1 MSDNLREQAR
11 VNRGSP
17 RGCDSAVASVV
28 PLATQITELHHK
40 TTVRFRAFT
49 SLYDIS
55 SFRRACILRSC
66 ATKALE
72 SPPTPPTAP
81 TQLAHASAR
90 APHLLLGWARR
101 RVPGSPRSPTGM
113 ARCLHLS
120 SAPPRPKSR
129 PRSKSSPATLSDRPL
144 AVRGGGSSS
153 WFRFRF
159 RFLFLFLA
167 RHKGLL

>member
-1 MSDNLREQAR
+1 MR
-11 VNRGSP
+11 
-17 RGCDSAVASVV
+17 SAVASVV

-81 TQLAHASAR
+81 TQLAHA
-90 APHLLLGWARR
+90 P
-101 RVPGSPRSPTGM
+101 PGPRSPPPPRMGKATGS
-113 ARCLHLS
+113 RLS
-120 SAPPRPKSR
+120 KKPNRDGSMSAPFKRT
-129 PRSKSSPATLSDRPL
+129 SKAEKQ
-144 AVRGGGSSS
+144 AQ
-153 WFRFRF
+153 
-159 RFLFLFLA
+159 
-167 RHKGLL
+167 K